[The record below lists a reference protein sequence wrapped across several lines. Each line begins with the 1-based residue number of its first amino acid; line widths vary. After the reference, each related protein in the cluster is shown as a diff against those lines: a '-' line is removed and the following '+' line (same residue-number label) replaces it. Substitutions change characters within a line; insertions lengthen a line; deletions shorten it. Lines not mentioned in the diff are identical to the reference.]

1 MILQILYICDDITIS
16 KKFKFMQRRLR
27 RLEDEIWIE
36 IIFTD
41 YKYEVSNYGRVKSYC
56 QDSENGKILNASQ
69 IGGFKVVS
77 LKFNGKSKHFLVHK
91 LVAEAF
97 VAKDS
102 ENQTVV
108 IHLDWNKSNN
118 SYLNLKWSSKS
129 ESYKRMHKRLQEER
143 KKKGKVV
150 TYSKLKPDEVAL
162 IKSMIERGVKQ
173 KLIAKMF
180 CVSEMQITRIKRGE
194 NWNEIAPSDKESSH
208 IVEEKI
214 IG

>member
-1 MILQILYICDDITIS
+1 
-16 KKFKFMQRRLR
+16 MQRRLR
-27 RLEDEIWIE
+27 KLEDEVWKE
-36 IIFTD
+36 ISITD
-41 YKYEVSNYGRVKSYC
+41 FKYEVSSYGRIRSYC
-56 QDSENGKILNASQ
+56 QNTENGKILNPSQ

-77 LKFNGKSKHFLVHK
+77 LKYKGSSKHFLVHK

-97 VAKDS
+97 VEKLSPD
-102 ENQTVV
+102 QIVV
-108 IHLDWNKSNN
+108 IHLDWNKANNHYSN
-118 SYLNLKWSSKS
+118 LEWSTKA
-129 ESYKRMHKRLQEER
+129 ESYKRMHIRLQEER

-194 NWNEIAPSDKESSH
+194 NWKEVSSVGTEEN
-208 IVEEKI
+208 IVEKAEAFLN
-214 IG
+214 